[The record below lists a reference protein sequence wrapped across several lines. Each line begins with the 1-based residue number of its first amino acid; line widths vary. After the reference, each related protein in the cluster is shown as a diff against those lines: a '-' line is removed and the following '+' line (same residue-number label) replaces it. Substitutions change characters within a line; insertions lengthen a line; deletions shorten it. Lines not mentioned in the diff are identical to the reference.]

1 MMELVPIKDTEQFTT
16 EEIQVVEEK
25 TLAKI
30 KELADMTKQM
40 KSLEKTIGSV
50 KKDLEKMMNQYQVK
64 SMDCPYIKFTRVD
77 AGEDKEVLDVD
88 ALEKNEP
95 ELYAELL
102 ADYHKTKKGKSAYVT
117 FSVK

>member
-1 MMELVPIKDTEQFTT
+1 MMELVAINESKTFTS
-16 EEIQVVEEK
+16 EEIQVIEEK

-30 KELADMTKQM
+30 KELAELTKQQ
-40 KSLEKTIGSV
+40 KAIEKVIAGVKKELEKQMNTYKV
-50 KKDLEKMMNQYQVK
+50 KT
-64 SMDCPYIKFTRVD
+64 MDCPYIKFTRVD

-88 ALEKNEP
+88 ALQENEP
-95 ELYAELL
+95 ELYEELL